1 MTEQLNEQADQIF
14 QTRAHDDIFRRD
26 RNAAEI
32 MQIVRNLLPQLKHAA
47 RIGRLEQARGIFAQ
61 HAPREMRPGRER
73 KAAVIY
79 DIRLEIVI
87 IPLVS
92 RIFSHGSVHSF
103 RMNGRRRRDLL
114 LHEIAASRR
123 GNDVAL
129 CGKLTV
135 GGLDRDL
142 ADAQVRRELTLARQ
156 ARAAGERS
164 RHDVRPYR
172 AVKLLVKRHAA
183 LRVQMICQ
191 HAFPPLFLPG
201 EHKNPFSP
209 ALLFP

>member
-1 MTEQLNEQADQIF
+1 
-14 QTRAHDDIFRRD
+14 
-26 RNAAEI
+26 
-32 MQIVRNLLPQLKHAA
+32 MQIMRNLLPQLKHAA
-47 RIGRLEQARGIFAQ
+47 RIGRLEQSRGIFAQ

-73 KAAVIY
+73 KAPVIY

-92 RIFSHGSVHSF
+92 RIFSHSSVHSL
-103 RMNGRRRRDLL
+103 RMNGRRRRDLF

-135 GGLDRDL
+135 CGLDRDL

-156 ARAAGERS
+156 ARAAGDRS
-164 RHDVRPYR
+164 RHDVRPYCT
-172 AVKLLVKRHAA
+172 VKLLVKRHAA

-191 HAFPPLFLPG
+191 HAFPPSFPPRRTQKPLFSGITVPMIPEKG
-201 EHKNPFSP
+201 GIVKSAQTISE
-209 ALLFP
+209 

>member
-1 MTEQLNEQADQIF
+1 
-14 QTRAHDDIFRRD
+14 
-26 RNAAEI
+26 
-32 MQIVRNLLPQLKHAA
+32 
-47 RIGRLEQARGIFAQ
+47 
-61 HAPREMRPGRER
+61 MRPGRER

-114 LHEIAASRR
+114 LHEIASSRR
-123 GNDVAL
+123 GNDVAF

-191 HAFPPLFLPG
+191 HAFPPFSSPENTKPPFLRHYCSHDTREKG
-201 EHKNPFSP
+201 HCQISANDLRMNSVSVSVTALSTVVSTMIEDESTWSP
-209 ALLFP
+209 PIFFAMT